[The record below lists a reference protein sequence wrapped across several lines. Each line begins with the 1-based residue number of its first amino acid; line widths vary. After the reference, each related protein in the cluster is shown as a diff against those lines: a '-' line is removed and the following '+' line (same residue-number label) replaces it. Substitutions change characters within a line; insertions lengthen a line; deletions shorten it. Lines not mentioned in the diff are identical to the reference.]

1 MSCNLTTT
9 KPTNRPATRLAGLA
23 AALVLAGGAQAQQG
37 GSATK
42 PAPVLSSP
50 LPAGAGT
57 AVPSGSG
64 AGYHSPDSPIAPLPQ
79 RSDVVPWSV
88 LADLTR

>member
-9 KPTNRPATRLAGLA
+9 KPTNRPATRPMTRLAGLA

-37 GSATK
+37 SSATK

-57 AVPSGSG
+57 AVPSLLVTMELAESSG
-64 AGYHSPDSPIAPLPQ
+64 RLQSITS
-79 RSDVVPWSV
+79 RE
-88 LADLTR
+88 